1 MIKAAVIGTG
11 SISGVHL
18 TYLKSRKD
26 VQIVGLCDLNEVNL
40 LKRHKEFGGECFADY
55 RQMLAE
61 VQPDA
66 VWICTPS
73 KVRREPLLACA
84 DRHIPI
90 FCEKPAE
97 RDEKLARKIA
107 TELTR
112 RKAKIQIGYV
122 FRSLPMVQ
130 KLRDWIKDDHIH
142 LVQSFYGCNVSLTMK
157 LPAWFYDK
165 TASGGAL
172 VDQATHNLDLLRYLF
187 GEVKTLHGV
196 AANPVHRKKAGYTI
210 DETLALSFRFTSG
223 TVGSH
228 IHTWVGDGWRN
239 EIVLSGEKRLY
250 RLNLGKRTLTVE
262 DPQAAADP
270 VQQKHAGI
278 TAAAAGLILKD
289 SGSLYEHENRLFLQQ
304 VISGKW
310 QTNPSDYADALQT
323 LQLTVACDRAITTGQ
338 AVQQ

>member
-112 RKAKIQIGYV
+112 RKAKI
-122 FRSLPMVQ
+122 R
-130 KLRDWIKDDHIH
+130 RIKAPGVTAIERADDRI
-142 LVQSFYGCNVSLTMK
+142 
-157 LPAWFYDK
+157 
-165 TASGGAL
+165 
-172 VDQATHNLDLLRYLF
+172 R
-187 GEVKTLHGV
+187 
-196 AANPVHRKKAGYTI
+196 I
-210 DETLALSFRFTSG
+210 D
-223 TVGSH
+223 
-228 IHTWVGDGWRN
+228 
-239 EIVLSGEKRLY
+239 
-250 RLNLGKRTLTVE
+250 VE
-262 DPQAAADP
+262 DLNGP
-270 VQQKHAGI
+270 VQVPDQ
-278 TAAAAGLILKD
+278 D
-289 SGSLYEHENRLFLQQ
+289 SLAIQGE
-304 VISGKW
+304 
-310 QTNPSDYADALQT
+310 
-323 LQLTVACDRAITTGQ
+323 CRATE
-338 AVQQ
+338 V